1 MPRITSNFITCFA
14 WGLQKMIAGFV
25 LLSAAVG
32 MIFIGASVALSV
44 PLWIALAACPVVCS
58 LTLLLISGLWSMRST
73 APAPVEALPHT
84 YSHG

>member
-1 MPRITSNFITCFA
+1 
-14 WGLQKMIAGFV
+14 MIAGFV

-44 PLWIALAACPVVCS
+44 PVWIAVAASPAVCS
-58 LTLLLISGLWSMRST
+58 LTLLLISGLWSLRST
-73 APAPVEALPHT
+73 APSAIEALPHT